1 MWQGWRIR
9 TRIFGGIRKIGCNLP
24 NRDMDRRKGMEEKRG
39 KVKGTV
45 KGYIWE
51 KQWAR
56 RRNKKGRSMVG
67 MLMRVKRGKKVKG
80 VMRKEGE
87 EEWKIIGVYVNRDI
101 EKK

>member
-45 KGYIWE
+45 KGLSRDISG
-51 KQWAR
+51 
-56 RRNKKGRSMVG
+56 RNSGQ
-67 MLMRVKRGKKVKG
+67 
-80 VMRKEGE
+80 E
-87 EEWKIIGVYVNRDI
+87 EEI
-101 EKK
+101 KKEDQW

>member
-1 MWQGWRIR
+1 
-9 TRIFGGIRKIGCNLP
+9 
-24 NRDMDRRKGMEEKRG
+24 
-39 KVKGTV
+39 
-45 KGYIWE
+45 
-51 KQWAR
+51 
-56 RRNKKGRSMVG
+56 MVG